1 MEPEKKPSGA
11 VVGLVIIIIIL
22 VAGGIYIWQSNQK
35 EMQENATETEEVTAE
50 DSTDLDSLNAELDAT
65 DTSTGVD
72 VDTVY

>member
-1 MEPEKKPSGA
+1 MEPERKTSGA

-22 VAGGIYIWQSNQK
+22 VVGGIYIWQSNQK
-35 EMQENATETEEVTAE
+35 EMQENATETEEVTEE
-50 DSTDLDSLNAELDAT
+50 DSTDLDTLNAELDAT